1 MSLHSSLSPN
11 HTIGKATP
19 TTICESYDITVRCNA
34 GKSLFVQMKLL
45 LWKSC
50 FLVWMMLIDSKIHI
64 ILYPT
69 QKIQLC
75 IKQHHSK
82 VGTDAIVIVI
92 LMRQSDAG
100 LMQSSFRTTEKT
112 TPIKYLLDHKQLAI
126 SGLKKKKKSL
136 PLLTV
141 WCISISSIF
150 RSQSIYQEF
159 GHSNHKILSVH
170 CSIRS
175 L

>member
-1 MSLHSSLSPN
+1 
-11 HTIGKATP
+11 
-19 TTICESYDITVRCNA
+19 
-34 GKSLFVQMKLL
+34 
-45 LWKSC
+45 
-50 FLVWMMLIDSKIHI
+50 MLIDSKIHI
-64 ILYPT
+64 LNPT

-126 SGLKKKKKSL
+126 SGLKKKKNL
-136 PLLTV
+136 YPYLLYDA
-141 WCISISSIF
+141 
-150 RSQSIYQEF
+150 SQSALYSEVRAFIRNLAIPITKSFQCTAAFAPYKVPQCTMKTTE
-159 GHSNHKILSVH
+159 HQWSL
-170 CSIRS
+170 CSLNRNPEAQ
-175 L
+175 